1 MEQLLAN
8 PIPFWKDYHAWI
20 IGFLLIAFSSYKRFN
35 IPPTSRSSTT
45 YGRYHTAALLY
56 MAVTIL
62 GWLTLAMTP
71 NMLAYLGGQ
80 AKLDPPVAQF
90 APPLYAALVLTVVVA
105 SFKPF
110 QKVDE
115 TLRLFFQELACIPWE
130 AKRLHATLRATSWLP
145 TQALQDQVQTALLD
159 EGFKESDI
167 SFVDDQSPQALWT
180 KVSALHDCVDR
191 WGSQGKGRFVA
202 FYYRYLPDFQ
212 QLSEDYRALAAVAR
226 RVFPMLDLLR
236 SMQGDSTLAKIH
248 QELVNEFIAKATRLE
263 KDIYDVI
270 SRALL
275 QCTLTKTTRWQECE
289 AMGFVVNVAPDRM
302 FDRLLLLYIML
313 TGGYIVMLSIAQ
325 RPWPKL
331 TGLVIGTIYVGAILS
346 ALYPKRWPWARPHDT
361 GRSIRGYVFS
371 GITGFVF
378 ATVASLGLSAFT
390 TGDPDT
396 AMTLW
401 STRLWPWGCLAA
413 FMAAATA
420 YNMDNDARPGRRGVE
435 ATLQAVVGGVGAL
448 LVYWQLQQLCTAT
461 PSPACVV
468 PPPAR
473 VILAAAVSGG
483 CIGWLV
489 PTWYREPQTVTVD
502 YKQWKVI
509 VTLKGLPSGEITP
522 IIRVKRPLETD
533 AKIFQLSFERQFLS
547 AEEALASAIEYAREQ
562 IDVSHVPEREQPW
575 PQETGIGLPS
585 V

>member
-1 MEQLLAN
+1 MEQLLAH
-8 PIPFWKDYHAWI
+8 PMQFWKDYHAWI
-20 IGFLLIAFSSYKRFN
+20 IGVLLIAFSSYKRFN
-35 IPPTSRSSTT
+35 TPPTSRSSTT

-71 NMLAYLGGQ
+71 NILAYLGGQ

-130 AKRLHATLRATSWLP
+130 AKRLHATLHATSWLP
-145 TQALQDQVQTALLD
+145 AQALQDQVQTALLD

-167 SFVDDQSPQALWT
+167 SFGDDQSPQALWT
-180 KVSALHDCVDR
+180 KVSALHYCLDR
-191 WGSQGKGRFVA
+191 WGSQEKGKFVA
-202 FYYRYLPDFQ
+202 FYYRYLADFQ
-212 QLSEDYRALAAVAR
+212 QLSEGYKALAAVAR

-236 SMQGDSTLAKIH
+236 SMQGDATLAKVH
-248 QELVNEFIAKATRLE
+248 QELVHEFIAKATRLE
-263 KDIYDVI
+263 KGIYDVM

-275 QCTLTKTTRWQECE
+275 QCTLTRTTRWQECE

-302 FDRLLLLYIML
+302 FDRLLLLYLML
-313 TGGYIVMLSIAQ
+313 TGGYIGVLSYAQ
-325 RPWPKL
+325 RPSPTL

-346 ALYPKRWPWARPHDT
+346 ALYPKRWPWARPNDA
-361 GRSIRGYVFS
+361 GRSVRGYVFS
-371 GITGFVF
+371 GITGFVV

-396 AMTLW
+396 AITLW
-401 STRLWPWGCLAA
+401 STRLWPWGFLAA

-420 YNMDNDARPGRRGVE
+420 YNMDNDERPGRRWVE

-448 LVYWQLQQLCTAT
+448 VVYWQLHKLCTQT
-461 PSPACVV
+461 SSLTCVV

-473 VILAAAVSGG
+473 VILSAAVSGG
-483 CIGWLV
+483 LIGWLV
-489 PTWYREPQTVTVD
+489 PTWYREPQTITVD
-502 YKQWKVI
+502 YKQCKMI
-509 VTLKGLPSGEITP
+509 VTLKVLSTGEIAP
-522 IIRVKRPLETD
+522 IIRVKQHGETD
-533 AKIFQLSFERQFLS
+533 VRTLLLPCERQFLS

-562 IDVSHVPEREQPW
+562 ID
-575 PQETGIGLPS
+575 TGLYKA
-585 V
+585 

>member
-1 MEQLLAN
+1 MEQLFAN
-8 PIPFWKDYHAWI
+8 PMLFWREHHAWV
-20 IGFLLIAFSSYKRFN
+20 IGFILIAFSSYKRFN

-71 NMLAYLGGQ
+71 NILAYLGGQ
-80 AKLDPPVAQF
+80 ANLDPQVTHFPL
-90 APPLYAALVLTVVVA
+90 PLYAALVLTVVVA

-145 TQALQDQVQTALLD
+145 TQSLQEQVHTMLLD
-159 EGFKESDI
+159 EGFRESDI
-167 SFVDDQSPQALWT
+167 SFEDDQSPQALWT
-180 KVSALHDCVDR
+180 KISALHYRVDR
-191 WGSQGKGRFVA
+191 WGSQGQRRFVA
-202 FYYRYLPDFQ
+202 FYYRYLGDFQ
-212 QLSEDYRALAAVAR
+212 KLSEDYRALTAVAR
-226 RVFPMLDLLR
+226 RVFPMLDQLR
-236 SMQGDSTLAKIH
+236 AMQGDPTLAKVH
-248 QELVNEFIAKATRLE
+248 QELVHEFVAKATRLE
-263 KDIYDVI
+263 KDIYDLI

-275 QCTLTKTTRWQECE
+275 QCTLTKTTRWEECE
-289 AMGFVVNVAPDRM
+289 AMGFVVNVAPDRT
-302 FDRLLLLYIML
+302 FDRLLLLYILL
-313 TGGYIVMLSIAQ
+313 TSGYIAILNIAQ
-325 RPWPKL
+325 RPWSTL
-331 TGLVIGTIYVGAILS
+331 TGLVIGTIYVGAILA
-346 ALYPKRWPWARPHDT
+346 ALIPKRWPWARPNDA

-371 GITGFVF
+371 GLTGFTF

-390 TGDPDT
+390 TGDPNT
-396 AMTLW
+396 AIQLW

-420 YNMDNDARPGRRGVE
+420 YNMDNDAQPERRWVE

-448 LVYWQLQQLCTAT
+448 LVYWQLQKLCVAT
-461 PSPACVV
+461 PAPDCVV

-473 VILAAAVSGG
+473 VILSAAVSGG

-502 YKQWKVI
+502 YKQCKVMVI
-509 VTLKGLPSGEITP
+509 LKVLSTAEIAP
-522 IIRVKRPLETD
+522 IIRVKRPPATD
-533 AKIFQLSFERQFLS
+533 AQMFQLPFERQFLS
-547 AEEALASAIEYAREQ
+547 AEEALASAIAYAREH
-562 IDVSHVPEREQPW
+562 IDVSLVPELEQPW
-575 PQETGIGLPS
+575 PQEVAIGLSS